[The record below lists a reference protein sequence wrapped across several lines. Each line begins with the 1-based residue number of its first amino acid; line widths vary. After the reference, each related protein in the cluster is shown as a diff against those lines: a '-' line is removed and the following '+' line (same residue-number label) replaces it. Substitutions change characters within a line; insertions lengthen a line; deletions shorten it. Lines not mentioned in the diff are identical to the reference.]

1 LLLGVFYLALCSA
14 QFPYVYEA
22 FLNGTNVVPAQN
34 VTSNSTGHGYVILNN
49 NLIQILCTI
58 DVDTVPSPT
67 LAHIHIGPTT
77 VSGPVCFNLTSYL
90 PEFTLAGPLTNTDS
104 QLFGTPFSQFLANLT
119 NGDTYLNIHN
129 VPYPNGAARGQ
140 LYLSQ
145 NFFTAVVNT
154 SNEVTQCNGTFVAGY
169 ASILINPQHT
179 RVTVTVIL
187 TTNSTFTPTLAYIQ
201 IGSTTTNGI
210 IAVNLTNYLPL
221 PINATFDISPAQLL
235 NNVTQAEFATQLL
248 AGHVYVNVYSAI
260 CPAGH
265 ARGQIYPQ
273 VAPIIGTSTTTGG
286 STTGSTTGGSTTG
299 STGSVTSG
307 SSETSSTG
315 SPGSASSLN
324 SWIAFL

>member
-1 LLLGVFYLALCSA
+1 LA
-14 QFPYVYEA
+14 
-22 FLNGTNVVPAQN
+22 
-34 VTSNSTGHGYVILNN
+34 
-49 NLIQILCTI
+49 TI
-58 DVDTVPSPT
+58 DADTVTSPT

-90 PEFTLAGPLTNTDS
+90 PTFNLAGPLTNTDS

-154 SNEVTQCNGTFVAGY
+154 SNEVTPCNGTFVAGY

-248 AGHVYVNVYSAI
+248 LGNVYVNVYSAI

-265 ARGQIYPQ
+265 ARGQIYTQ

-286 STTGSTTGGSTTG
+286 TTAGSTGTTTGGSTAGATTG
-299 STGSVTSG
+299 TTSTT
-307 SSETSSTG
+307 TG
-315 SPGSASSLN
+315 TGSASSLN
-324 SWIAFL
+324 SWFAFL